1 MKKRID
7 IISYIIFSLLI
18 ISIFISFIFRLTAF
32 SDFPAEYRDPA
43 VIKVV
48 DDFASV
54 RGRSNPYSTDY
65 YDLMGELPVLLDSGF
80 LNTFPAVAVA
90 DIFHL
95 SATFSIYFM
104 NFIYFILALLLM
116 FLIVYLVTRKVPLA
130 LFAVITEAVCLRRY
144 GVLVARPDVL
154 AEVFILITIGLLI
167 YYYLRNQIPKWLV
180 PIMALCCIIVFYLKI
195 HYAVVVV
202 SLFLFFFLF
211 DKKQILR
218 FTLWL
223 LIFGCGFFAII
234 NYLFPMHFS
243 AWGVRIYEMLT
254 GVGTS
259 GGKSGISYVLYK
271 WYQMV
276 RLFFPFACL
285 SMYGIVHR
293 IICFFK
299 KTSVNQV
306 EDFLIMNIVINAIV
320 LFVLG
325 QHDGADLW
333 YFYFMLMPS
342 VIVYSMMVL
351 ALFDE
356 KGKGIFSLVIMFLA
370 VFCLRS
376 QYRQMLHIVDY
387 QKSHGEAYDIIKEY
401 ESSEMLLSSHLSLY
415 SMEHDIYNYNY
426 GDICFMPQKSIQND
440 LLSCLLPYTDEIRM
454 DYDLQANQ
462 IIKDVEERKYSLIT
476 TDSID
481 VPLEVFGLSD
491 EFQSS
496 LHDNYELY
504 KEITISLEIQSI
516 ETQFWIPKQN

>member
-1 MKKRID
+1 
-7 IISYIIFSLLI
+7 
-18 ISIFISFIFRLTAF
+18 
-32 SDFPAEYRDPA
+32 
-43 VIKVV
+43 
-48 DDFASV
+48 
-54 RGRSNPYSTDY
+54 
-65 YDLMGELPVLLDSGF
+65 
-80 LNTFPAVAVA
+80 
-90 DIFHL
+90 
-95 SATFSIYFM
+95 
-104 NFIYFILALLLM
+104 
-116 FLIVYLVTRKVPLA
+116 
-130 LFAVITEAVCLRRY
+130 
-144 GVLVARPDVL
+144 
-154 AEVFILITIGLLI
+154 
-167 YYYLRNQIPKWLV
+167 
-180 PIMALCCIIVFYLKI
+180 
-195 HYAVVVV
+195 
-202 SLFLFFFLF
+202 
-211 DKKQILR
+211 
-218 FTLWL
+218 
-223 LIFGCGFFAII
+223 
-234 NYLFPMHFS
+234 
-243 AWGVRIYEMLT
+243 
-254 GVGTS
+254 
-259 GGKSGISYVLYK
+259 
-271 WYQMV
+271 
-276 RLFFPFACL
+276 
-285 SMYGIVHR
+285 
-293 IICFFK
+293 
-299 KTSVNQV
+299 
-306 EDFLIMNIVINAIV
+306 MNIVINAIV